1 MDVTE
6 RPGSANTKEKYLM
19 DYKKWKSGRHDVEL
33 RLSMK
38 AAQRFRHVCK
48 FCTEHKRTCPV
59 CAGVY

>member
-1 MDVTE
+1 
-6 RPGSANTKEKYLM
+6 M

-38 AAQRFRHVCK
+38 AAKRYTCVYCA
-48 FCTEHKRTCPV
+48 EHDRKCPS